1 MPKFLSLSQNRSDQ
15 IDENILDMLSSFTD
29 FDIFKQLMLDYKSYL
44 LNEENLK
51 GLTVKSNRLS

>member
-1 MPKFLSLSQNRSDQ
+1 MPKFLSLLQNRSNQ

-29 FDIFKQLMLDYKSYL
+29 FEIFKQLMLDYKSYL

>member
-29 FDIFKQLMLDYKSYL
+29 FEIFKQLMLDYKSYL

>member
-15 IDENILDMLSSFTD
+15 IDENILEMLSSFTD
-29 FDIFKQLMLDYKSYL
+29 FEIFKQLMLDYKSYL